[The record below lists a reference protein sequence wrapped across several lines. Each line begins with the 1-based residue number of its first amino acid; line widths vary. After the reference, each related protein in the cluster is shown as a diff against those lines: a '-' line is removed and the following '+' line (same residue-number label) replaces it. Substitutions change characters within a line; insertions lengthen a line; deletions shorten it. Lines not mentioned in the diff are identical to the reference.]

1 VRQNEREIGLRIAAA
16 RRESGLTQAEF
27 AKLVGV
33 TSRSVQ
39 AYEAGKIVPWR
50 HLDRFEEITRR
61 PRSWFLRGSAEPEPA
76 PATTELEERLV
87 LLVSRVASEAERLF
101 EVTARLADLL
111 ERRDGGTASWALT
124 QLPRRLPPAGGR
136 DEPKLPA

>member
-1 VRQNEREIGLRIAAA
+1 VRQDEREIGLRIAAA

-33 TSRSVQ
+33 TPRSVQ

-61 PRSWFLRGSAEPEPA
+61 PRSWFLRGSNGPDPT
-76 PATTELEERLV
+76 PTGTELEERLV
-87 LLVSRVASEAERLF
+87 LLVGRVATEAERLF
-101 EVTARLADLL
+101 EATSRLADLL
-111 ERRDGGTASWALT
+111 DRREAATPGWTRRPLQPAAGRDGPT
-124 QLPRRLPPAGGR
+124 LPT
-136 DEPKLPA
+136 